1 MKPRPLTA
9 RSLRRATMG
18 AVAPHAVP
26 TRGGVGGP
34 VPPTSVHTL
43 GGLLSNGPNGR
54 GSVAPTRATRGPK
67 TYAQRHAL
75 GRGSR
80 KGWRPWVEAVAREFD
95 GRGHRDWAHNLR
107 ACGALARVR
116 SCDSCGDECASVE
129 VRASCC
135 LRVCPWCARIDS
147 RERIELVSGAV
158 ARVEGY
164 QRAQQRAAA
173 ARVAEQLREAA
184 AAVAHWEALAAAARA
199 AKPPREAVAERHDAR
214 AHAAAARVALA
225 EREAKA
231 VAELPR
237 WRWKL
242 VTISLAWKPL
252 DATEYTPAR
261 LRQRAAAA
269 VEAWRRA
276 WDAGA
281 RAGGLAAATV
291 RVELSARGHVHVHVL
306 YRGPYIAQKWWAK
319 VCGGIVD
326 VRTINPGPDGDGMR
340 EAVKYTLKLPTTS
353 AARWVAGESCD
364 APHPTLAAS
373 WCIATRN
380 VQLVRHLGVM
390 RDAIAAEQVTPAP
403 SEGDDA
409 GPRCASCGAGIGH
422 TEAVMVS
429 TVAVARYLGPRWS
442 TSGTPGVQNILLREG
457 ETSRDSV
464 IRTRGLPRRV
474 SIMRAP
480 W

>member
-1 MKPRPLTA
+1 
-9 RSLRRATMG
+9 
-18 AVAPHAVP
+18 
-26 TRGGVGGP
+26 
-34 VPPTSVHTL
+34 
-43 GGLLSNGPNGR
+43 
-54 GSVAPTRATRGPK
+54 
-67 TYAQRHAL
+67 
-75 GRGSR
+75 
-80 KGWRPWVEAVAREFD
+80 
-95 GRGHRDWAHNLR
+95 
-107 ACGALARVR
+107 
-116 SCDSCGDECASVE
+116 
-129 VRASCC
+129 
-135 LRVCPWCARIDS
+135 
-147 RERIELVSGAV
+147 
-158 ARVEGY
+158 
-164 QRAQQRAAA
+164 
-173 ARVAEQLREAA
+173 
-184 AAVAHWEALAAAARA
+184 
-199 AKPPREAVAERHDAR
+199 VAERHDAR
-214 AHAAAARVALA
+214 AHAAAERVALA

-237 WRWKL
+237 WQWKL

-291 RVELSARGHVHVHVL
+291 RVELSSRGHVHVHVL

-326 VRTINPGPDGDGMR
+326 VRKINPGEDGDGLH

-353 AARWVAGESCD
+353 SARWVAGESCD

-380 VQLVRHLGVM
+380 VQLVRHQGVM

-442 TSGTPGVQNILLREG
+442 TSGTPGIQNILLRKG
-457 ETSRDSV
+457 ETSRDTV

-474 SIMRAP
+474 TIARAP